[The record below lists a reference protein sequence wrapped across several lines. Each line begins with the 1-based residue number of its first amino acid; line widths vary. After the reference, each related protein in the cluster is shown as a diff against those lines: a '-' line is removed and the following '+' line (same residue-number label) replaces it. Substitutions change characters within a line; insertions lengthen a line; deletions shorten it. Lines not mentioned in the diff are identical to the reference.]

1 MLPLIVATSL
11 MIGAVSTQDVA
22 AVDPNYGA
30 FAFPNVKGTELIVVH
45 EIPNAAELRTAI
57 CGGQLISVR
66 FVRRQT
72 ISDKATGRQSPEEF
86 DHLAG
91 TVFQVVGRSVAAART
106 CFVAAESLLSNAEL
120 YPVRAF
126 SSPAKCSIT
135 EQRRVAALRERAIR
149 ACWSVAAV
157 QGHGLVSVVEY
168 VREGTEALAS
178 LIVVTNER
186 AIAID
191 FPAKYRGEGEE
202 MWRAGDGGEFSPDGF
217 NVPFVVRRGRSY
229 FIALDWGAEE
239 GNSLKLYSLDS
250 GSPVRQAISDYWY
263 RAPR

>member
-11 MIGAVSTQDVA
+11 VIGAVSTQDLP
-22 AVDPNYGA
+22 AVDPIYGA
-30 FAFPNVKGTELIVVH
+30 FAFPNLKGTELIVVH

-57 CGGQLISVR
+57 CGGRLISVR

-72 ISDKATGRQSPEEF
+72 ISDKATGWQSPQEF
-86 DHLAG
+86 EHLAG
-91 TVFQVVGRSVAAART
+91 AVFQVVGRSVPPEHT
-106 CFVAAESLLSNAEL
+106 CFVAADSLLDNAAL
-120 YPVRAF
+120 YPVRAL
-126 SSPAKCSIT
+126 SRPTTCST
-135 EQRRVAALRERAIR
+135 AERRRVATLRERAIR
-149 ACWSVAAV
+149 ACWSIASM
-157 QGHGLVSVVEY
+157 QQHGLVSIVEY
-168 VREGTEALAS
+168 VRVGTEGLAS

-217 NVPFVVRRGRSY
+217 NVPFVVRRGSSY
-229 FIALDWGAEE
+229 VIALDWGAEE
-239 GNSLKLYSLDS
+239 GNSLQLYSSDP
-250 GSPVRQAISDYWY
+250 GRPVRKAISDYWY

>member
-1 MLPLIVATSL
+1 MLPLIVATSV
-11 MIGAVSTQDVA
+11 MIGALSTQDLP
-22 AVDPNYGA
+22 AVDHNYGA

-57 CGGQLISVR
+57 CGGQVISVR

-72 ISDKATGRQSPEEF
+72 ISGESTDRLFPEQF

-91 TVFQVVGRSVAAART
+91 TIFQVVGRSVAPART
-106 CFVAAESLLSNAEL
+106 CFVAADSLLSNAEL
-120 YPVRAF
+120 YPMRAF
-126 SSPAKCSIT
+126 SRPTTCGTT
-135 EQRRVAALRERAIR
+135 ERHRVATLRERRIR
-149 ACWSVAAV
+149 ACWSIASM
-157 QGHGLVSVVEY
+157 QRHGLVSIVEY
-168 VREGTEALAS
+168 VRVGTEGLAS

-229 FIALDWGAEE
+229 FIALDWAGEE
-239 GNSLKLYSLDS
+239 GNSLQLYTSDP